1 MLDLTFLAWTWT
13 DVTWYLISA
22 VLFFVICLM
31 IGLILIQDSKD
42 TGLTSAFGGGSS
54 TALLGAKM
62 QKELA
67 RFTAILGIVMAICL
81 FSMGLITSKST
92 VQTIGATGAVLPPPN
107 LPDTGVGAT
116 GQNPLGGIGA
126 TPLGTSSSPIDGSH
140 SLSIPLGTDAPA
152 AAPGAT
158 PGATPGSNP
167 ATAPTATPRTNP
179 GSTAPSTAPG
189 ATGATSG
196 AAPAAQGAAGAAS
209 SPAGAAP
216 NAGTSGASGTTPG
229 AGAGTTPAPG
239 SATSAGGVGS
249 PPAPGSK

>member
-92 VQTIGATGAVLPPPN
+92 VQSVGATGAVLPPPN

-116 GQNPLGGIGA
+116 GQNPFGGIGA
-126 TPLGTSSSPIDGSH
+126 TPPGTSSSPIDGSH

-152 AAPGAT
+152 AA

-229 AGAGTTPAPG
+229 AGAGTPPAPG

>member
-92 VQTIGATGAVLPPPN
+92 VQSVGATGAVLPPPN

-116 GQNPLGGIGA
+116 GQNPFGGIGA
-126 TPLGTSSSPIDGSH
+126 TPPGTSSSPIDGSH

-189 ATGATSG
+189 ATSG

-229 AGAGTTPAPG
+229 AGAGTPPAPG

>member
-31 IGLILIQDSKD
+31 IGLILIQDSND

-92 VQTIGATGAVLPPPN
+92 VQSVGATGAVLPPPN

-116 GQNPLGGIGA
+116 GQNPFGGIGA
-126 TPLGTSSSPIDGSH
+126 TPPGTSSSPIDGSH

-189 ATGATSG
+189 ATSG

-229 AGAGTTPAPG
+229 AGAGTPPAPG

>member
-92 VQTIGATGAVLPPPN
+92 VQSVGATGAVLPPPN

-116 GQNPLGGIGA
+116 GQNPFGGIGA
-126 TPLGTSSSPIDGSH
+126 TPPGTSSSPIDGSH
-140 SLSIPLGTDAPA
+140 SLSIPLGAGAPA

-158 PGATPGSNP
+158 P
-167 ATAPTATPRTNP
+167 
-179 GSTAPSTAPG
+179 
-189 ATGATSG
+189 G

-229 AGAGTTPAPG
+229 AGAGTPPAPG